1 MSYRVG
7 SSYFFELLL
16 ELPFE
21 PPFEAPFFA
30 PPFFAPP
37 LELLFFA
44 APFGAPDDFFADDL
58 PEDFEEDLPA
68 AFFVAIGCCCSFFV

>member
-7 SSYFFELLL
+7 SSYYFFELLL

-21 PPFEAPFFA
+21 PPFFE

-37 LELLFFA
+37 LELFFA
-44 APFGAPDDFFADDL
+44 PPFDEPDDFFADDL

-68 AFFVAIGCCCSFFV
+68 FFVAIGCCCSFCLRL